1 MFSRHGLAIIVAAW
15 GLGCANT
22 TTFQTNP
29 RGARIYVNGEPCG
42 ESPCK
47 YDTRYGFPDRIRVQ
61 IEKAGYEPAE
71 LFLDTEP
78 PIATY
83 ALLGFGSY
91 LFHTFEEEY
100 RFDLQPTP
108 SKPKPTAAPPPPA
121 TTTTATTLGPTDDLT
136 DPEVA
141 MAMASRSEM
150 GLADGQGDC
159 QALVKPL
166 ERPTLASAMAHFGEL
181 ATVRKGVTCE
191 RAAAQDVY
199 ACEAELIGEDFAAYV
214 RFFATSNGSFAPRCF
229 VARTGPR

>member
-1 MFSRHGLAIIVAAW
+1 MSWRHAIGFFVAVW
-15 GLGCANT
+15 SLGCANT

-71 LFLDTEP
+71 FFLDTEP

-91 LFHTFEEEY
+91 LFHTFDEEY

-108 SKPKPTAAPPPPA
+108 GKPKPPVPVPMPMPVAITA
-121 TTTTATTLGPTDDLT
+121 ATTLDLT

-141 MAMASRSEM
+141 MAMAARSEM

-166 ERPTLASAMAHFGEL
+166 EQPTLASAMAHFGER
-181 ATVRKGVTCE
+181 ATVRKQVTCNP
-191 RAAAQDVY
+191 AAHDVY
-199 ACEAELIGEDFAAYV
+199 ACEVELIGEDFAVYV
-214 RFFATSNGSFAPRCF
+214 RFFATASGAFAPRCF
-229 VARTGPR
+229 VARAGQH